1 LRGAPPV
8 GETRPLAGKRV
19 VVTRAPE
26 QSGELIRQ
34 LEELG
39 AEVLH
44 LPVVRYEPPLDSG
57 PLERAVAD
65 LASFDWLILTS
76 QNAVRFFTET
86 VRGKFGMS
94 LDSGVPLPRVAAVGP
109 ATAAAARE
117 AGWEVAYIAGRFEG
131 KALAAELGE
140 RVKGC
145 KVLLPRS
152 DRARADLPELLRA
165 NGAQVT
171 EVVAYRTIDADLNDS
186 VAVEKIC
193 AGQVDSITF
202 ASPSAF
208 HALVRAIGPR
218 LREVAGRVVLV
229 AIGPVTAEAIK
240 AAGYD
245 ARVVADESTAGGLT
259 AAIADYFRKHRLT
272 TGATSR

>member
-1 LRGAPPV
+1 M
-8 GETRPLAGKRV
+8 